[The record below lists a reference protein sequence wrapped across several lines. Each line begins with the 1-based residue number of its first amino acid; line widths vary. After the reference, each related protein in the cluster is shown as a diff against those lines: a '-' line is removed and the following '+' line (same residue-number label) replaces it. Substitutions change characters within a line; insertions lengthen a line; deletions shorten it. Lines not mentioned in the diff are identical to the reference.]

1 VHDPLRESDSQG
13 RAEGAA
19 EIVARHVIERYSQS
33 SATTNRFNSLALTN
47 PIVFF
52 FGSDRSTHAIS
63 SMEVKL
69 LDRVREAIRTRHYS
83 GGRKKP
89 ICPGYGASS
98 SSMGSV
104 TRAISGRSKSR
115 RLCRT
120 SPRAV

>member
-1 VHDPLRESDSQG
+1 MRESDSQG

-33 SATTNRFNSLALTN
+33 SATTNRFNSLAFTN

-83 GGRKKP
+83 DVPKKP
-89 ICPGYGASS
+89 ICPGYVSS
-98 SSMGSV
+98 SPSIGSV
-104 TRAISGRSKSR
+104 THAI
-115 RLCRT
+115 
-120 SPRAV
+120 